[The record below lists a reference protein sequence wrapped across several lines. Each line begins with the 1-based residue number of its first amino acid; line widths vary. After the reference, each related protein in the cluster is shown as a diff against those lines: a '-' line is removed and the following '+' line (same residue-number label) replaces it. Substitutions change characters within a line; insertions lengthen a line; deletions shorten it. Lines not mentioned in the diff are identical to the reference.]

1 MGIALPREVGEEP
14 AQKEKQNVNFFVIK
28 ELTGRRNIYPL
39 LIKLRIQWWI
49 FEARGKEGI
58 GGQRRKEAKQFCG
71 CLWGAS
77 AKYDSGIGK
86 KTLTE
91 SLKQDDVVWHG
102 QSRMLEATSHVCLSS
117 DDNTGVQPDTHAST
131 NIYLHFI
138 SAFLI
143 CSYLVPLPGWETIL
157 LLVFFHWFEGLFYNT
172 TLRHAMKRCS
182 KTSADH
188 HEMTTESNLGNFWD
202 IVQYADLQSMLRN
215 YYY

>member
-14 AQKEKQNVNFFVIK
+14 VQKEKQNVNLLVIK
-28 ELTGRRNIYPL
+28 ELTERRNIYPL
-39 LIKLRIQWWI
+39 VIKLRIQWWI
-49 FEARGKEGI
+49 FEARAKEGI
-58 GGQRRKEAKQFCG
+58 GGQRGKRQSSFVDVCGELLPSMRVVLAKK
-71 CLWGAS
+71 S
-77 AKYDSGIGK
+77 S
-86 KTLTE
+86 TE

-157 LLVFFHWFEGLFYNT
+157 LLVFFHWFEGLFYNA

-188 HEMTTESNLGNFWD
+188 HEITTESNLGNSLD
-202 IVQYADLQSMLRN
+202 IVQYADLQSMLIH
-215 YYY
+215 